1 VRLRA
6 FPWLV
11 LCGSLLVAFGV
22 WRWAEHIAAPSNTAQ
37 ALAEGIPIGNNSDLY
52 ARWLGTRELLLH
64 GRDPY
69 SAEMTR
75 EIQIGFYG
83 RPLNPRNPS
92 DPTFPESFVYPL
104 YVVFLLA
111 PTATLP
117 FSAVQ
122 ETLRW
127 ILLLSLA
134 CTVPL
139 WMAALR
145 FRVDR
150 VLVLS
155 GMVLAVSSAPGI
167 MEYHQQN
174 LAALVLLF
182 LAGAAAACTR
192 QWLGL
197 SGFLLAL
204 ATIKPELSG
213 LTILWFLLW
222 ASASWSERQR
232 LIWNFAGTM
241 AALLIGAEM
250 LSPHWIGR
258 FLAALR
264 EYPTYGTDPS
274 LLQLFLPSVL
284 ATLATAAVLGVLFVL
299 CWRWRK
305 APAGSDNFGWALAWM
320 GTCTLMVIPK
330 LAAYNQP
337 LLIPAL
343 LVVLARRHTIW
354 QAGRLPRALA
364 KGVFL
369 CLIWLWGTALVLSF
383 SSFLVPASRLRML
396 VHLPECVTFAL
407 SVLTFLAVVTATF
420 SVAAPS
426 PPTPPVGLPT
436 AQTPA

>member
-1 VRLRA
+1 M
-6 FPWLV
+6 
-11 LCGSLLVAFGV
+11 AFGV

-37 ALAEGIPIGNNSDLY
+37 ALAKGIPIGNNSDLY

-83 RPLNPRNPS
+83 RPLNPHNPS

-117 FSAVQ
+117 FTAVQ
-122 ETLRW
+122 ETFRW
-127 ILLLSLA
+127 ILLLGLA

-139 WMAALR
+139 WMVAIR
-145 FRVDR
+145 FRTER

-167 MEYHQQN
+167 IEYHQQN
-174 LAALVLLF
+174 LAGLVVLF
-182 LAGAAAACTR
+182 LAGAASACTR
-192 QWLGL
+192 QWLVL

-213 LTILWFLLW
+213 LSILWFLLW
-222 ASASWSERQR
+222 ASASWTQRKR
-232 LIWNFAGTM
+232 LIWSFAGTM
-241 AALLIGAEM
+241 AVLLLGAEI

-284 ATLATAAVLGVLFVL
+284 ATLATAAVLGVLSVL

-305 APAGSDNFGWALAWM
+305 ASAGSDNFGWALAWV

-343 LVVLARRHTIW
+343 LVLLARRETIW
-354 QAGRLPRALA
+354 QGGRLPRALT

-369 CLIWLWGTALVLSF
+369 CLMWLWGTALMLSF

-396 VHLPECVTFAL
+396 VHLPEYATFAL
-407 SVLTFLAVVTATF
+407 SILTFLAVVTATF
-420 SVAAPS
+420 SVVTPS
-426 PPTPPVGLPT
+426 RPTPPLGLPT